1 MKIFITGT
9 GGFIGFSLAKYLL
22 DKDHTVYGY
31 DGLTKYYDINLKK
44 NRSKILRKYH
54 KFYFT
59 KGMLENSNL
68 LKKTIFK
75 FKPEVIIHLAAQAGV
90 RYSVESP
97 RTYLSANIVGTFNII
112 ELAHKVKVKHLL
124 IASSSSIYGA
134 NKKTPYKEND
144 NVKSQLS
151 IYASTKLATESLAHS
166 YSNIWNL
173 PITAMRFFTVY
184 GPWGRPDMAL
194 FKFTKSILNKKKI
207 DIYNRGKLY
216 RDFTYIDD
224 VVKSVSLLINK
235 IPNNKSRFRLGSI
248 DSLSPVAPFRIVNI
262 GNSKKIKLLDFIKA
276 IENTLKLKAI
286 RNYMPMQKGDVFM
299 TLANTVL
306 LKKLTSYSPK
316 TNFKKGVR
324 SFVKWYLEYYKK

>member
-31 DGLTKYYDINLKK
+31 DGLTNYYDINLKK

-134 NKKTPYKEND
+134 NKKTPYKETIMPG
-144 NVKSQLS
+144 K
-151 IYASTKLATESLAHS
+151 
-166 YSNIWNL
+166 
-173 PITAMRFFTVY
+173 
-184 GPWGRPDMAL
+184 
-194 FKFTKSILNKKKI
+194 IL
-207 DIYNRGKLY
+207 
-216 RDFTYIDD
+216 
-224 VVKSVSLLINK
+224 
-235 IPNNKSRFRLGSI
+235 
-248 DSLSPVAPFRIVNI
+248 
-262 GNSKKIKLLDFIKA
+262 
-276 IENTLKLKAI
+276 
-286 RNYMPMQKGDVFM
+286 
-299 TLANTVL
+299 
-306 LKKLTSYSPK
+306 
-316 TNFKKGVR
+316 
-324 SFVKWYLEYYKK
+324 YY